1 MQNKT
6 VSRRI
11 FEVFNA
17 AFMLLMVFAM
27 LYPLLFV
34 VNASFSGSD
43 ALLRHGNGLLLMP
56 IEPTLNAY
64 KMTLS
69 NNLIISGYL
78 NTIFVVAVGTFVN
91 IIMTSM
97 LAYPLSIKNMMIK
110 KPLMKF
116 VMVTM
121 FFGGGLIPTYLVVR
135 EIKLIDSIWSL
146 IIPSAISTYNMIIL
160 RTGFEGV
167 PDSLRE
173 SALIDGAGHMRILF
187 QIIFPLAK
195 ATVAVICLYYGV
207 AHWNAWFEA
216 SIYLQKDNSKWPLQL
231 VLRQILMMNDVNS
244 MAATGETMMDQQNNV
259 AESIKYA
266 TIVVATVPVLCIYP
280 FIQKYFTKGVMI
292 GAVKG

>member
-17 AFMLLMVFAM
+17 AFMLLMVFVM

-34 VNASFSGSD
+34 VNASFSDSD
-43 ALLRHGNGLLLMP
+43 ALLRHGNGLLLTP
-56 IEPTLNAY
+56 IEPNLNAY

-97 LAYPLSIKNMMIK
+97 LAYPLSMKNMMIK

-135 EIKLIDSIWSL
+135 ELKLIDSIWSL

-216 SIYLQKDNSKWPLQL
+216 SIYLQADSGKWPLQL

-244 MAATGETMMDQQNNV
+244 MSASGETMMDQQNNV

>member
-1 MQNKT
+1 MQSKT

-11 FEVFNA
+11 FEVFNT
-17 AFMLLMVFAM
+17 AFMLLMVLIM

-34 VNASFSGSD
+34 VNASFSDSD

-56 IEPTLNAY
+56 IEPSVNAY

-69 NNLIISGYL
+69 NDLIISGYL
-78 NTIFVVAVGTFVN
+78 NTIFVVVVGTFIN
-91 IIMTSM
+91 IIISSM
-97 LAYPLSIKNMMIK
+97 LAYPLSMKNMMIR

-135 EIKLIDSIWSL
+135 ELKLVDSIWSL
-146 IIPSAISTYNMIIL
+146 IIPSAINTYNMIIL

-167 PDSLRE
+167 PVSLRE

-187 QIIFPLAK
+187 QIVFPLAK
-195 ATVAVICLYYGV
+195 ATIAVICLYYGV

-216 SIYLQKDNSKWPLQL
+216 SIYLQRDNNKWPLQL

-244 MAATGETMMDQQNNV
+244 MVASGETMMDQQNNV

-266 TIVVATVPVLCIYP
+266 TIVVATVPILCIYP